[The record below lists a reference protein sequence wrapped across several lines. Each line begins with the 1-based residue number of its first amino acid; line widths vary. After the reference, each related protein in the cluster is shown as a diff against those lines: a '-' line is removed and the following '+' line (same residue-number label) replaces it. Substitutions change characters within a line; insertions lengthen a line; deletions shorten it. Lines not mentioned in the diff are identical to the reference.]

1 MVIVMKPDATEG
13 QIQAVC
19 STIEEHG
26 LSTLLMPG
34 SVMAVG
40 IPSAIPADLREPLAQ
55 KLQIL
60 PGVSQVTHVSRS
72 YKLASREFH
81 PADTIVRV
89 GEVEIGADAFTVMAG
104 PCSIEGYEQMKAAA
118 QAVKDCGAVVLRG
131 GAFKPRTS
139 PYSFQGLAEEGLRIM
154 QQVGREVGIYTVSE
168 VMSPDMVETVSRY
181 VDILQI
187 GARSMQNFP
196 LLIEAGKSQK
206 PVLLKRGPAATLDEF
221 LLAAE
226 YILSNGNSNV
236 ILCERGVVPLDRT
249 YTRNTLDLA
258 AVPVLKE
265 HTHLPVI
272 VDPSHGVGVAKYVPA
287 MSCAA
292 LVAGADGLLVEVHPD
307 PRHAL
312 SDAAQTVDVDTFRE
326 MMEKI
331 KQFAGMVGKRM
342 TESVRA

>member
-1 MVIVMKPDATEG
+1 MVIVMKPGATEE
-13 QIQAVC
+13 QIQSVC
-19 STIEEHG
+19 ETIEEHG

-81 PADTIVRV
+81 PSDTIVRV
-89 GEVEIGADAFTVMAG
+89 GDVGIGSDLFVVMAG

-118 QAVKDCGAVVLRG
+118 QAVKERGAVVLRG

-154 QQVGREVGIYTVSE
+154 HQVGKEVGIYTVSE
-168 VMSPDMVETVSRY
+168 VMSPDMVETVGQY

-196 LLIEAGKSQK
+196 LLIEAGKSRK

-226 YILSNGNSNV
+226 YILSNGNADV

-307 PRHAL
+307 PRRAL
-312 SDAAQTVDVDTFRE
+312 SDAAQTVDADTFGE
-326 MMEKI
+326 MMATLR
-331 KQFAGMVGKRM
+331 QFAAIAGRRM
-342 TESVRA
+342 AERVRA